1 MLFNFFLLNSFVEV
15 PFKASKGT
23 EIVCGIGLFWQRHHG
38 VCLVFRKAVL
48 SLHRG
53 EEVVESVHACNPLLR
68 VRLSLLQ
75 PFCLYI
81 LGGGWGGGVRCIS
94 SALDV

>member
-1 MLFNFFLLNSFVEV
+1 MWDRFVLATSSWCLF
-15 PFKASKGT
+15 
-23 EIVCGIGLFWQRHHG
+23 G
-38 VCLVFRKAVL
+38 VSESCVA
-48 SLHRG
+48 LHRG